1 MIMLSVLESKT
12 FHFHWS
18 SEIYGLGECFRRT
31 ARYPRIL
38 PLFFTSDHGVNISGY
53 LDPDIKT
60 RKVKTRKHITWSE
73 ENLHTNVAKLK
84 IEGTQHPW
92 LYYLEDNK
100 EKLKENRSGSIFY
113 PLHRAPG
120 FIFHGLDDSESIKYL
135 HNLPDQYQPVHVSIH
150 MHDLGSEREKLF
162 LSAGFKVVTLGE
174 TNDRKFH
181 EKFFSLISGYRYA
194 FSESWGSHI
203 PFLIKCGIP
212 TQIIPRRIS
221 ILEASENKK
230 VHSNEYE
237 MELRQAEK
245 IFSKSP
251 TQITSDQIQYVDRVL
266 GVKLR
271 KRRLQLSVI
280 AYGQLVKLGLPWMIN
295 LLIETVPRRI
305 AKGKTRETKNKKGI
319 I

>member
-1 MIMLSVLESKT
+1 M
-12 FHFHWS
+12 
-18 SEIYGLGECFRRT
+18 
-31 ARYPRIL
+31 
-38 PLFFTSDHGVNISGY
+38 
-53 LDPDIKT
+53 
-60 RKVKTRKHITWSE
+60 
-73 ENLHTNVAKLK
+73 
-84 IEGTQHPW
+84 
-92 LYYLEDNK
+92 
-100 EKLKENRSGSIFY
+100 
-113 PLHRAPG
+113 
-120 FIFHGLDDSESIKYL
+120 
-135 HNLPDQYQPVHVSIH
+135 
-150 MHDLGSEREKLF
+150 
-162 LSAGFKVVTLGE
+162 
-174 TNDRKFH
+174 
-181 EKFFSLISGYRYA
+181 ISGYRYA

-203 PFLIKCGIP
+203 PFLIKCGVP

-245 IFSKSP
+245 IFSKFP

-305 AKGKTRETKNKKGI
+305 AKGKTRESKNKKGI